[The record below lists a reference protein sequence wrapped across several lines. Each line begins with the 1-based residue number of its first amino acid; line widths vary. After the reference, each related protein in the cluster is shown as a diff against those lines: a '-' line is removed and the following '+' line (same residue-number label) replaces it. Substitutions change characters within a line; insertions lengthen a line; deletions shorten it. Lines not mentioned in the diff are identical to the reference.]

1 MGNPGCGMTVGG
13 GCSDNSGFNPGAVV
27 ATAEPAPIIFDDESS
42 SSGFNPGVATGN
54 SGNGNW
60 GFNPGYGNGGNQG
73 YNPGFNSYTPLPGYG
88 NCFNVCGNK
97 PNRCGDRY
105 GGGMFSGGCRPN
117 RPVCRTRCS
126 IKPTC
131 GGNNWQY
138 GNNGNSFGCGNG
150 GGNMGYNPGYGY
162 NPSINYPS
170 QNGFVGMNTLPAASG
185 EPAPIQFDDNS
196 DEPSEY
202 DVDEPVR
209 AKKSV

>member
-1 MGNPGCGMTVGG
+1 MCVETSLTDVGIDMVEA
-13 GCSDNSGFNPGAVV
+13 CSV
-27 ATAEPAPIIFDDESS
+27 
-42 SSGFNPGVATGN
+42 
-54 SGNGNW
+54 
-60 GFNPGYGNGGNQG
+60 
-73 YNPGFNSYTPLPGYG
+73 
-88 NCFNVCGNK
+88 
-97 PNRCGDRY
+97 
-105 GGGMFSGGCRPN
+105 GCRPN

-185 EPAPIQFDDNS
+185 GCGMVGGGCSDYSAPAPVVATAEPAP
-196 DEPSEY
+196 
-202 DVDEPVR
+202 
-209 AKKSV
+209 

>member
-1 MGNPGCGMTVGG
+1 MVFFSNL
-13 GCSDNSGFNPGAVV
+13 SNF
-27 ATAEPAPIIFDDESS
+27 
-42 SSGFNPGVATGN
+42 
-54 SGNGNW
+54 
-60 GFNPGYGNGGNQG
+60 YR
-73 YNPGFNSYTPLPGYG
+73 
-88 NCFNVCGNK
+88 

-105 GGGMFSGGCRPN
+105 GGGMFSGGCRLN

-170 QNGFVGMNTLPAASG
+170 QASSNRSL
-185 EPAPIQFDDNS
+185 ELF
-196 DEPSEY
+196 
-202 DVDEPVR
+202 
-209 AKKSV
+209 K